1 MKEPRK
7 RVHRPNK
14 ADRRQKLAD
23 LDFRTQLE
31 DFWHLLEKKTR
42 LGRKELFKRT
52 PKD

>member
-7 RVHRPNK
+7 RVYRPNK
-14 ADRRQKLAD
+14 GARRQKLAD

-42 LGRKELFKRT
+42 LGRRYLFEKLT
-52 PKD
+52 KD